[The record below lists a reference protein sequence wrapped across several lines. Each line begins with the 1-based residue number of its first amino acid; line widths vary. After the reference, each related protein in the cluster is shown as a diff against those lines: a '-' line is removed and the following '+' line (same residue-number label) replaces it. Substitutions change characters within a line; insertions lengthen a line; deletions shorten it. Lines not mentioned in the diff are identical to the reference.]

1 MSAGTIQRTSDDLP
15 SMAARLHGMAS
26 ALGGAQL
33 RTITNATALDN
44 KTDALAALDRD
55 LPRRKFTNWR
65 PKLFARYQLVDDA
78 TAIVKALPV
87 GPWDVLT
94 AGRWPG
100 RKGRRY
106 VRGVSRRAVAWG
118 PTRGKGTWNT
128 ATDTMVRLNGPRIRT
143 RIFTA
148 LTES

>member
-1 MSAGTIQRTSDDLP
+1 MSTGTAQRTDDLS
-15 SMAARLHGMAS
+15 SMVARLHGMAA
-26 ALGGAQL
+26 ALSGAQL
-33 RTITNATALDN
+33 RTITTAVAVDN
-44 KTDALAALDRD
+44 KNDALAALDRD

-65 PKLFARYQLVDDA
+65 PKLFARFTVLDDT

-100 RKGRRY
+100 SKGRRNT
-106 VRGVSRRAVAWG
+106 RTGVKRAVAWG

-128 ATDTMVRLNGPRIRT
+128 ATANMVRANGPRIQARM
-143 RIFTA
+143 FTA